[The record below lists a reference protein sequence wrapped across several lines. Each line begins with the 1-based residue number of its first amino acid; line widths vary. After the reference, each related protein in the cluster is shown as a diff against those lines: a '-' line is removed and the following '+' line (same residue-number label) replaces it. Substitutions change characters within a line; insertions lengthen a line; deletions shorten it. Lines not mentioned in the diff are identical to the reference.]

1 MWENVDIDR
10 HYTGVF
16 QILDEP
22 ISGELIY
29 NKQNGTKRKQNCIY
43 RSYCK

>member
-1 MWENVDIDR
+1 MWENIDIDIDIDR

-29 NKQNGTKRKQNCIY
+29 NK
-43 RSYCK
+43 